1 MKTTPSSTPRP
12 NATRRPAAR
21 RDTGIGADLRAAGA
35 VAAKDLR
42 QEWRSRAVTVATLFF
57 SGLTLVVLA
66 FAMGRDAQLLR
77 DVAPGA
83 LWVALAF
90 AGVIAAAQSYQ
101 ADLADHALD
110 QLLSAPVPRAA
121 VFLGKLLATWL
132 TTGLLGTVLVPVTA
146 LLFDVSFGTG
156 WWLVLAA
163 VWVGTFGFA
172 VVATFYAAMTANLQA
187 RESLLP
193 VLMFPI
199 VVPILLGAV
208 RATQAVVH
216 LDDAA
221 LAWGWIQLL
230 AGFDLVYFVVT
241 TATFHFVVEE

>member
-1 MKTTPSSTPRP
+1 MRAPVDPH
-12 NATRRPAAR
+12 AR
-21 RDTGIGADLRAAGA
+21 RGAPRTDSANRGVGADLRAVLA

-66 FAMGRDAQLLR
+66 FALGRDAALLR
-77 DVAPGA
+77 EVAPGA

-90 AGVIAAAQSYQ
+90 AGVIAAAQSWQ
-101 ADLADHALD
+101 ADLADNALD
-110 QLLSAPVPRAA
+110 QLLASPVPRAA
-121 VFLGKLLATWL
+121 VFLGKLVATWL
-132 TTGLLGTVLVPVTA
+132 TTGLLGTVLLPVTA
-146 LLFDVSFGTG
+146 LLFDVSFASG
-156 WWLVLAA
+156 WWLVLLA
-163 VWVGTFGFA
+163 VWTGTFGFA

-199 VVPILLGAV
+199 VVPVLLAAV
-208 RATQAVVH
+208 RATQAIVQ
-216 LDDAA
+216 LGDQN
-221 LAWGWIQLL
+221 LAVGWIQLL